1 MNVTKLSILGVSI
14 QLESCID
21 SNNVAPLFG
30 ALWCYDATT
39 KYRNKSLTSNN
50 ISDNIF
56 HVLIWLEYQKLS
68 PLGCGEVISETLLS
82 LSFVLL
88 AMAKLLYPV
97 YSSAMTLKVSTG
109 IDSSHQIIPLTVFC
123 MCQY

>member
-1 MNVTKLSILGVSI
+1 MNVTKLSILDVSI

-39 KYRNKSLTSNN
+39 KYRNKLLTSNN
-50 ISDNIF
+50 LSDSIF
-56 HVLIWLEYQKLS
+56 HVLIWMEYQNLS
-68 PLGCGEVISETLLS
+68 PLGCGEVRSETLLS
-82 LSFVLL
+82 LSFVFL
-88 AMAKLLYPV
+88 AMEKLLYPV

-109 IDSSHQIIPLTVFC
+109 IDYSHQIFPMTLFC